1 MSEET
6 QGLATSVTTLI
17 LEFLQASLHNL
28 GFLSHLA
35 PSHLTKDSVTPYKQI
50 LLGKYQFNLKG
61 IIIFGNTSDFY
72 NLDDNQVTLLS

>member
-50 LLGKYQFNLKG
+50 LLGKYQFNLWESLYLETHQTS
-61 IIIFGNTSDFY
+61 IIWMT
-72 NLDDNQVTLLS
+72 TK